1 MREKITVDNTVKTT
15 DYITNFVYRND
26 TLQYMLTGQGRTT
39 ISPADNISN
48 EEFFVKDHLG
58 NIRSIVDAKEYNL
71 RKLNLV
77 KWKLKL
83 SLRKRYFVKWKLK
96 LSLWKLYLVKWKLKL
111 SLRKLYLVKRKSKLS
126 LRKVYPPLCET
137 FSFAVFIYCLRQ

>member
-1 MREKITVDNTVKTT
+1 LKRTYDAAGNKVREKITVDNTVKTT

-26 TLQYMLTGQGRTT
+26 TLQYMLTGQRRTT
-39 ISPADNISN
+39 ISPEDNSSN

-58 NIRSIVDAKEYNL
+58 NIRSIIDAKEYNL

-83 SLRKRYFVKWKLK
+83 SLRKVHLVRWKF
-96 LSLWKLYLVKWKLKL
+96 
-111 SLRKLYLVKRKSKLS
+111 YLVKRTLS
-126 LRKVYPPLCET
+126 NPIKTQLKC
-137 FSFAVFIYCLRQ
+137 IDIRQTQ